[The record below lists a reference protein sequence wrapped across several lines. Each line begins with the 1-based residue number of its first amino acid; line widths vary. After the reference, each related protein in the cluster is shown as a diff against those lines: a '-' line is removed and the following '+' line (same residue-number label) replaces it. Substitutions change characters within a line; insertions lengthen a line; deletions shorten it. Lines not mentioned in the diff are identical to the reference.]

1 MPLSTFS
8 HVLLDYP
15 DVLVPVRSG
24 VLVVEAQGV
33 HELVEDAA
41 DVAETMAGGAVG
53 RPE

>member
-1 MPLSTFS
+1 M
-8 HVLLDYP
+8 
-15 DVLVPVRSG
+15 
-24 VLVVEAQGV
+24 VEAQGV